1 MDNEGTS
8 LQEVQSAIDRFSA
21 VLEFILAPNESVTD
35 RDRYVFVLTEVVRF
49 LADMKAPREA
59 QHVFA
64 HLAMALMDLDYDIVD
79 PVLRPEKR
87 GKGGRRHDP
96 SRWRFA
102 RARVSV
108 GLAGLIAA
116 GKSPDEAAS
125 LVVERI
131 GARLGRISRS
141 SQPSART
148 VRDWYDVFSQALSN
162 SDDLADD
169 YFRTNS
175 HQLRLAISIMR
186 EEDRLAFALAQ
197 LDQLT
202 SSSFS
207 G

>member
-1 MDNEGTS
+1 MDDEGTS
-8 LQEVQSAIDRFSA
+8 LQEVQSALDRFSA
-21 VLEFILAPNESVTD
+21 VLEVLAPNKSATD
-35 RDRYVFVLTEVVRF
+35 RDRYVFALTGVVRF

-59 QHVFA
+59 QDVFA
-64 HLAMALMDLDYDIVD
+64 KLAMALMDLDYDIVD
-79 PVLRPEKR
+79 PVLRPKKR
-87 GKGGRRHDP
+87 GKGGRRPDP
-96 SRWRFA
+96 LTWRFA
-102 RARVSV
+102 RAKLSV
-108 GLAGLIAA
+108 GIAGLIAA
-116 GKSPDEAAS
+116 GKAPDEAAS

-131 GARLGRISRS
+131 GARLGCISRS

-162 SDDLADD
+162 SDDLAEC

-175 HQLRLAISIMR
+175 HKLRLAISIMR